1 MKFAMSP
8 ENSHK
13 QGRLNE
19 EVRRALSQIITEVKD
34 PRIPAMPTIV
44 NVKVAGDLSHA
55 TVFISFLDSYN
66 ETEVRRGLKAAS
78 GFIRKRL
85 GEVLSLRAVPELS
98 FVLDDSMEHGA
109 KIDRI
114 LREIGAGEPEGK

>member
-1 MKFAMSP
+1 MEFAMSP
-8 ENSHK
+8 ANSHK

-34 PRIPAMPTIV
+34 PRIPAKPTIV
-44 NVKVAGDLSHA
+44 NVKVAGYLSHA
-55 TVFISFLDSYN
+55 TVFIRFLDSYN

>member
-1 MKFAMSP
+1 MSP
-8 ENSHK
+8 ANSHK

-66 ETEVRRGLKAAS
+66 ETEVRPAGNRRRGT
-78 GFIRKRL
+78 GRKI
-85 GEVLSLRAVPELS
+85 GGGAFAVLAEAFQS
-98 FVLDDSMEHGA
+98 VLHIKKPVFFCRRSKFGT
-109 KIDRI
+109 
-114 LREIGAGEPEGK
+114 GKDG